1 MTRIAVVGCGY
12 VGTVTAACLSW
23 LGHSVVGLEAD
34 ADRARRLRA
43 GTVPFFEPGLR
54 DMLAEVRALGRLR
67 FTTEPADAIGDA
79 DAVFLCVGTPADA
92 DGRADLS
99 QLRAAG
105 HAVAR
110 HAPIGTVVVG
120 KSTVPIG
127 SGDWLGSVLRDS
139 VTPLRRGRIHAVANP
154 EFLREGSAIEDF
166 LFPDR
171 IVLGGDPEP
180 VAKVVRIYRPILDQA
195 FPGGDPSALP
205 ALFVMDRLSAEMVKY
220 AANAALAAKISLANE
235 IATLCELTGADAREV
250 LPAVGADHRIGSGFL
265 RPGLGWG
272 GSCLP
277 KDTSALVHL
286 GSDLGYDMPLLRA
299 VREVNA
305 RQPAWAACRLEH
317 ALGTLGGRRIAILGL
332 SFKPA
337 TDDLRSSPALVL
349 ARTLVDKGAAV
360 VAFDPVVKQVP
371 DEARGVELA
380 PDPYEAAT
388 DADAVIVATDWPE
401 FHALD
406 FDALRE
412 RMRGDV
418 VLDGRNALADGHAAR
433 AGLRILGAGWHQRS
447 A

>member
-1 MTRIAVVGCGY
+1 MRIAVVGCGY
-12 VGTVTAACLSW
+12 VGTVTAACMSW
-23 LGHSVVGLEAD
+23 LGHAVVGLEAD
-34 ADRARRLRA
+34 PGRAEHLSR
-43 GTVPFFEPGLR
+43 GDVPFFEPGLR
-54 DMLAEVRALGRLR
+54 ELIAEVRPMGLLS
-67 FTTEPADAIGDA
+67 FTADPAAAIPTA
-79 DAVFLCVGTPADA
+79 EVVFICVGTPPDA
-92 DGRADLS
+92 DGRPDLT
-99 QLRAAG
+99 QLREAALTVAA
-105 HAVAR
+105 HARVGA
-110 HAPIGTVVVG
+110 VVVS

-127 SGDWLGSVLRDS
+127 SGDWLRSVLDDA
-139 VTPLRRGRIHAVANP
+139 VPPLRRGRVHVVANP

-171 IVLGGDPEP
+171 IVLGGDTEP
-180 VAKVVRIYRPILDQA
+180 VEKVTRAYRPVLDQA
-195 FPGGDPSALP
+195 FAGADPSRLP

-220 AANAALAAKISLANE
+220 AANAALATKVSLANE
-235 IATLCELTGADAREV
+235 IATLCELTGADARSV
-250 LPAVGADHRIGSGFL
+250 LPAVGADRRIGSGFL

-305 RQPAWAACRLEH
+305 RQPSWAACRLEH
-317 ALGTLGGRRIAILGL
+317 ALGLLTGKRIALLGL

-349 ARTLVDKGAAV
+349 ARSLVDEGAEV
-360 VAFDPVVKQVP
+360 VAFDPIVKRLPPAFCEV
-371 DEARGVELA
+371 ALA
-380 PDPYEAAT
+380 ADPYEAAT
-388 DADAVIVATDWPE
+388 AADAVVVATDWPE

-406 FDALRE
+406 FEAVRE

-418 VLDGRNALADGHAAR
+418 VLDGRNVLADGHASGT
-433 AGLRILGAGWHQRS
+433 GLRVLGAGWHQRS